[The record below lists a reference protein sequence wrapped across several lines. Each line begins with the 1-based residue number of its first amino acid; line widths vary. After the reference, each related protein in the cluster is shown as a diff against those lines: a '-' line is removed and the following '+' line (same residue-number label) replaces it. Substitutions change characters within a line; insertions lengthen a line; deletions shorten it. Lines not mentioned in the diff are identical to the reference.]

1 MEDTY
6 FLWGHSSAYCT
17 VYINTTLPVVSF
29 LLPSNVPWFEY
40 DMIFLVLHLLK
51 DICKFS
57 SLGMLRIKIPLIFS
71 SASWC
76 EHYGVYFS
84 ISGISVE
91 RCPYCIGLACA
102 CSISWGAC
110 EQLPTLAAPF
120 PQPPVV
126 SERLFLCSLSLQSCG
141 HYSFSHFVLCIE
153 LPHCDLT

>member
-1 MEDTY
+1 MRT
-6 FLWGHSSAYCT
+6 FICLLHC
-17 VYINTTLPVVSF
+17 VYQYHIACS
-29 LLPSNVPWFEY
+29 LLFIAQQCSMVWVWH
-40 DMIFLVLHLLK
+40 DFLVLHLLK

-126 SERLFLCSLSLQSCG
+126 SERLFLCSLSLQSSG

-153 LPHCDLT
+153 LPRCDLT